1 MSKSRAPIAKIGQS
15 ELLAV
20 RSVRNSRILRDIS
33 MGKIKNVKNF
43 RKTILQED

>member
-1 MSKSRAPIAKIGQS
+1 MTLIGQP
-15 ELLAV
+15 ELFPV
-20 RSVRNSRILRDIS
+20 RNVRNSGNLRDIS